1 MDLLPHP
8 NRRTAMRA
16 SRWSLILA
24 AFASANPAMAVMW
37 FPIVNDE
44 LAIISLNQE
53 SVSPKGSTVAAEV
66 QYVFQKT
73 ETLPYADDNRADTF
87 KRMKTWLEFDCRAG
101 TVTVLERKLI
111 GERGDTVAEGVP
123 ASLRGR
129 ALGVA
134 KGSREEIMLKVACG
148 GLYGN

>member
-1 MDLLPHP
+1 
-8 NRRTAMRA
+8 MRA
-16 SRWSLILA
+16 SRWSVILVA
-24 AFASANPAMAVMW
+24 LAIANPVMAVMW

-111 GERGDTVAEGVP
+111 GERGDTWRRSARVIA
-123 ASLRGR
+123 R
-129 ALGVA
+129 ARPWGS
-134 KGSREEIMLKVACG
+134 KGQSRRDHA
-148 GLYGN
+148 